1 MRRLTVALDD
11 DLFGE
16 LLNYAADRSKQKVRR
31 LSLGEAVRVL
41 LAARLVQVGYRRE
54 ARKTWRDQRLE
65 LDLRKKEIDDAALA
79 STVDTVS
86 N

>member
-1 MRRLTVALDD
+1 MRRLTVVLDD

-41 LAARLVQVGYRRE
+41 LADQLAQVGYRQE
-54 ARKTWRDQRLE
+54 GPEDVRDQRLQ
-65 LDLRKKEIDDAALA
+65 LAARIR
-79 STVDTVS
+79 T
-86 N
+86 